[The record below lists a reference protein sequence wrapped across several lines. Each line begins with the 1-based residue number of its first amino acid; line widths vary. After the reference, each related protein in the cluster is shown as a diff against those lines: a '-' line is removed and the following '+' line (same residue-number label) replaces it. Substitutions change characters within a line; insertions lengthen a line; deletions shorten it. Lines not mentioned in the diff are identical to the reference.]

1 MVLSFAASEVNH
13 EKPKNKWY
21 FFLRRVS
28 TCTRH
33 FCLNWGICIVGYCWF
48 ISTLGHISY
57 VVLFVGLLLSLD
69 SYKGDDGEKMT
80 SEKK

>member
-1 MVLSFAASEVNH
+1 MYQEFLLKLGNM
-13 EKPKNKWY
+13 Y
-21 FFLRRVS
+21 F
-28 TCTRH
+28 
-33 FCLNWGICIVGYCWF
+33 WF

-69 SYKGDDGEKMT
+69 PYKGDDGEKMT